1 MHLAPVVTEG
11 TKAAILSLHDK
22 QKNQLLL
29 GSYAGVKNPRFIN
42 LAKFMKS
49 YVGMVDVV

>member
-11 TKAAILSLHDK
+11 TKAEILSLHDK

-42 LAKFMKS
+42 PAKFMKS

>member
-11 TKAAILSLHDK
+11 TKAVILSLHDK

-29 GSYAGVKNPRFIN
+29 GSYAA
-42 LAKFMKS
+42 LSEKS
-49 YVGMVDVV
+49 EVH